1 MFQPSR
7 SESLLGGEFS
17 LLDGFGTVEEYS
29 ARAIQINQNF
39 LTVSD
44 HGMLGA
50 VPRQIKACEIICD
63 KYGKDK
69 LSPIFAAELYMN
81 PLQPDSKNSEELSKY
96 TSELSPDEM
105 NIFKASPHLL
115 AIAYNE
121 TGYKNLVN
129 LTSWGFTRGFYRKPR
144 VNYEQLLL
152 HKEGLYFTSCCYNSE
167 IGRAF
172 DAGGEESAFQM
183 IEKYISMF
191 GKDNYYLEIMLL
203 DFKKQKPYNQFIVKA
218 KEKYNLKI
226 ILSQDCHY
234 CLQEDSHYQR
244 LMLMVQT
251 NRTIQEI
258 QNALK
263 EDAMRD
269 FFELQDT
276 NLWMKSEEELNDK
289 WLSDYSDVV
298 PYEIFCEAKRTT
310 VEICRKAKG
319 VKLDRSLK
327 LPSFPDCD
335 EKLKELVVYGYRKK
349 KLPDTNEYKST
360 IKEELGLITRKGFST
375 YFLIQKMMTDEAR
388 KWCKEFLGG
397 DGSQAVG
404 PGRGSACGSLVCF
417 CLGITDVDPI
427 KEDLLFSRFMSE
439 ARGGR
444 SIKLEME

>member
-1 MFQPSR
+1 M
-7 SESLLGGEFS
+7 
-17 LLDGFGTVEEYS
+17 LDGFGTCEEY
-29 ARAIQINQNF
+29 ALRATQINQNF

-44 HGMLGA
+44 HGMMGA
-50 VPRQIKACEIICD
+50 VPRQIRACEKICD

-69 LSPIFAAELYMN
+69 LSSIFAAELYVN
-81 PLQPDSKNSEELSKY
+81 PLQPDTDDISKY
-96 TSELSPDEM
+96 TSELSPDDM

-129 LTSWGFTRGFYRKPR
+129 LTSWGFIKGFYRKPR
-144 VNYEQLLL
+144 VNYDQLLKF
-152 HKEGLYFTSCCYNSE
+152 KEGLYFTSCCYNSE
-167 IGRAF
+167 VGRAF
-172 DAGGEESAFQM
+172 EKGGEEEAYKS
-183 IEKYISMF
+183 IEKYIEMF
-191 GKDNYYLEIMLL
+191 GKENYFLEIMLL
-203 DFKKQKPYNQFIVKA
+203 DFKKQKPYNKFIVKA
-218 KEKYNLKI
+218 REKYNLRI
-226 ILSQDCHY
+226 IVTQDCHY

-269 FFELQDT
+269 FFELQDA
-276 NLWMKSEEELNDK
+276 NLWMKSEEELNQK

-298 PYEIFCEAKRTT
+298 PYEIFCEAKKTT

-319 VKLDRSLK
+319 VQLDRSLK
-327 LPSFPDCD
+327 LPSFPDAD
-335 EKLKELVVYGYRKK
+335 ERLKLLVLKGYRYRQ
-349 KLPDTNEYKST
+349 LPETKTYKNR
-360 IKEELGLITRKGFST
+360 IVEELGLIARKGFST

-388 KWCKEFLGG
+388 KWCKEFIGG
-397 DGSQAVG
+397 DGTQAVG
-404 PGRGSACGSLVCF
+404 PGRGSAVGSLVCY
-417 CLGITDVDPI
+417 CLGITDVDPV